1 MRRLFTILTA
11 IVLLLG
17 SLAVGV
23 LTADLPFWRRAVDL
37 PLAPGASYV
46 PTVFA
51 VGAPPVV
58 RADPT
63 GAFDAVELERAAER
77 ARAAGALG
85 LLVERGGI
93 VEYERYFG
101 GARPGT
107 LLPADFLARPL
118 AAVAVGL
125 AHADGRIASL
135 DDKVAKYLTEWS
147 EDPRGSITVRQLLNE
162 TSGLERGADASKV
175 LVSHPFANWSRL
187 PKFATSR
194 GIRLIIGND
203 YETTALGFRSVHEP
217 EGFFN
222 VSPVNSQLAAIV
234 VQRATGMRFEH
245 WLEQKLLRPASI
257 AGIELQLDRKSGMA
271 AAHCCVRADGRS
283 AAVIASLLRGAD
295 APGVLPAGWA
305 AEMRKGSHANPDF
318 GLQLQHLADRSPDVY
333 QLGGAHGGVAWLVP
347 SESLSVVMLAPR
359 DAIPAPAV
367 LDDVLGAVRK

>member
-1 MRRLFTILTA
+1 
-11 IVLLLG
+11 
-17 SLAVGV
+17 
-23 LTADLPFWRRAVDL
+23 
-37 PLAPGASYV
+37 
-46 PTVFA
+46 VFA
-51 VGAPPVV
+51 VGAPPGV
-58 RADPT
+58 RADPS
-63 GAFDAVELERAAER
+63 GAFDAVKLERAAER

-101 GARPGT
+101 GATPGT

-118 AAVAVGL
+118 ASVAVGL

-147 EDPRGSITVRQLLNE
+147 DDSRGAITVRQLLNE
-162 TSGLERGADASKV
+162 TSGLERGTDASKV

-222 VSPVNSQLAAIV
+222 VSPVNSQLAAII

-245 WLEQKLLRPASI
+245 WLEQKLLRPAAI

-283 AAVIASLLRGAD
+283 AAAIASLLRGAD
-295 APGVLPAGWA
+295 ASAILPRGWA

-347 SESLSVVMLAPR
+347 SKALSVVMLAPR